1 MEFFGFLKTKNQN
14 FQINFLISNLKYYSQ
29 LLKFRL
35 SSSVVFSALAGYLLG
50 VTVFNIRECLFL
62 IAGGFLVTGS
72 ANGFNQILE
81 RDYDKLMIRTEKRP
95 LPLNKIKSSSAI
107 IFSVFIGVLG
117 FYFLCLI
124 KPHGSFYGLLSKSA
138 IFGLL
143 SLMIYVLSYTPLK
156 RMSTV
161 SIFVGAIP
169 GAIPVLLGWVAAT
182 DKFGLS
188 IGILFAIQFFWQ
200 FPHFIS
206 IAWTQD
212 EQYKRAG
219 FKMMYGGNKGPYPAI
234 IGLITAIIMTIITI
248 LPYFFDFNNL
258 NLSFVAFC
266 MVLALGL
273 WFTFK
278 AYVLYR
284 DTNDSSAKNLMLSSF
299 VYLPMM
305 QIIYIVDKWLV
316 N

>member
-1 MEFFGFLKTKNQN
+1 M
-14 FQINFLISNLKYYSQ
+14 ISNLKYYSQ

-35 SSSVVFSALAGYLLG
+35 SSSVVFSAAAGYLLG
-50 VTVFNIRECLFL
+50 VTNFNLQEFL
-62 IAGGFLVTGS
+62 LLIVGGFLITGC

-81 RDYDKLMIRTEKRP
+81 SDYDKLMIRTEERP
-95 LPLNKIKSSSAI
+95 LPLKKISSSSAI
-107 IFSVFIGVLG
+107 IFTVLIGILG
-117 FYFLCLI
+117 FYFLSLI
-124 KPHGSFYGLLSKSA
+124 KPHGSFFGFLSKSSV
-138 IFGLL
+138 FGLL

-182 DKFGLS
+182 DQFGLS
-188 IGILFAIQFFWQ
+188 VTVLFAIQFFWQ

-219 FKMMYGGNKGPYPAI
+219 FKMMYGGEKGSYPALI
-234 IGLITAIIMTIITI
+234 ALITASVMTLISV
-248 LPYFFDFNNL
+248 LPYLLDFKNL
-258 NLSFVAFC
+258 NLSFIAFC
-266 MVLALGL
+266 LVLLLGI
-273 WFTFK
+273 WFTLKTYF
-278 AYVLYR
+278 LYR
-284 DTNDSSAKNLMLSSF
+284 DTKDSSAKTLMLASF
-299 VYLPMM
+299 VYLPIM
-305 QIIYIVDKWLV
+305 QIIYIADKWLA